1 VTQPVIRHLVLIG
14 LMGAGKSTVGA
25 RCATALDRA
34 FVDTDSLVEV
44 NAGMTVAEI
53 FETQGEPA
61 FRALERAVVADVGA
75 SPEPLVIACGGGVA
89 LDADNRRVLRDHGVV
104 VWLRADAQEL
114 GRRVGAGVGRPLLH
128 GGGGGLGGEGGAPAA
143 TLERLALLRAPA
155 YEAAAHVVVDTDGLS
170 VNAVADRV
178 LEEYHTWNA

>member
-1 VTQPVIRHLVLIG
+1 MTRHLVLIG

-25 RCATALDRA
+25 RCATVLERP
-34 FVDTDSLVEV
+34 FVDTDRLVEV

-53 FETQGEPA
+53 FETRGEPA
-61 FRALERAVVADVGA
+61 FRALERSVVADVSA

-89 LDADNRRVLRDHGVV
+89 LDPDNRRVLREHGVV

-114 GRRVGAGVGRPLLH
+114 GRRVGSGAGRPLLQN
-128 GGGGGLGGEGGAPAA
+128 GLGGEGEPGGPVG

-155 YEAAAHVVVDTDGLS
+155 YEAASHVVVDTGGLS
-170 VNAVADRV
+170 VGAVAERV
-178 LEEYHTWNA
+178 LEEYRTWNG